1 MDKFG
6 IFNLLNSFLGFA
18 NEKRAREAE
27 ESATETQKSGRAAE
41 DDFIGCKNENRAR
54 NNASAPAENAKSSHA
69 ANASSKPV
77 SNSVANAENAVGKN
91 AFSQPSPLVA
101 GMLSVMRSHDEFVKR
116 VRENNAKNDAEKK
129 D

>member
-54 NNASAPAENAKSSHA
+54 NNASAPAENATSSHA

-77 SNSVANAENAVGKN
+77 SNSAANAENAVGKN

-101 GMLSVMRSHDEFVKR
+101 GMLSVMHSHDEFVKR